1 MWVAESMVLLAFLDV
16 DLRGSF
22 LSSPEVWSVWF
33 ERLEEWSTSVIAG
46 TVLDAFVG
54 ARSWE
59 CVADVHTPNSD
70 DVRDSPLGHMVSG
83 EGGTETVG
91 LLSGKIPSPTVVVGA
106 ARVALAPIVGSVPGG
121 LGR

>member
-1 MWVAESMVLLAFLDV
+1 
-16 DLRGSF
+16 
-22 LSSPEVWSVWF
+22 
-33 ERLEEWSTSVIAG
+33 AG

-91 LLSGKIPSPTVVVGA
+91 LLSGKIPSPTVVVGSQLTRTKVCYYCCAFKEGSQA
-106 ARVALAPIVGSVPGG
+106 ADKGPRFGRVDGAVVNASLNDFDI
-121 LGR
+121 